1 MKNINVIFILFLS
14 TIFAQVSVSD
24 LNRLSNQQLDAIRA
38 ELQSNT
44 QQVNDISEV
53 ENTSAPVLITPM
65 DNIISEEYFGY
76 NYLKK
81 DISFFDNVPTPAD
94 YKLGPGDEIIISLWG
109 ENNSR
114 ESFTLNKDGMI
125 YYNNIGFINLS
136 NNTLESAEILLT
148 EELSR
153 IYSTLKDI
161 NNPTTLMLELGQLKS
176 INIYFSGHI
185 ENPGINLV
193 HPFSDIF
200 SAIVQAGGIDN
211 NGSLR
216 TVQLIRNN
224 QIITTV
230 DFYSF
235 FMNGT
240 NTFSNIKLI
249 DGDTIHIPSFKNR
262 ISISGEVN
270 RPSSYELLPNE
281 SISDL
286 IGYAS
291 GFSSDASSTLILNQI
306 IPVEKRFSDDN
317 ARTSIALDF
326 KNSKSTSLNNGDNVK
341 VLPISDVDVNVEVFG
356 RVKSPGVYPA
366 SSNRSLK
373 YVLDIAGGF
382 DDPIFRK
389 TIRENEITI
398 LRKDENQFYSL
409 EILTSYKDADKL
421 QLMPNDKIFIYE
433 DINYRNN
440 FTYRVEG
447 EVNKPGTFP
456 LTAGTTVSQALEKA
470 QGLTELSTLDN
481 IIVYQEFTE
490 IQDDGTEVTQIKD
503 VASVSLDFV
512 LGSRSVIKALPF
524 ENVINVEGNVYNPG
538 LVAYNRGITMSKAI
552 IQAGGYKPYSMK
564 KRAYVRKANG
574 EIDKANLFRGRTK
587 RLSPGDTV
595 VVPVNPD
602 PSDFDITAF
611 VADLSTTLANI
622 AAILL
627 IVDNQT
633 D

>member
-38 ELQSNT
+38 ELQSDT
-44 QQVNDISEV
+44 QPVNDISQL

-153 IYSTLKDI
+153 IYSTLKDL

-216 TVQLIRNN
+216 MVQLIRNN

-326 KNSKSTSLNNGDNVK
+326 KNSKSTSLNNGDNVN
-341 VLPISDVDVNVEVFG
+341 VLPISDVDVNVEIFG
-356 RVKSPGVYPA
+356 RIKSPGVYPA
-366 SSNRSLK
+366 SSNKSLK

-398 LRKDENQFYSL
+398 LRQDENQFYSL
-409 EILTSYKDADKL
+409 EIITSYKEADKL

-456 LTAGTTVSQALEKA
+456 LTAGITVSQALEKA

-512 LGSRSVIKALPF
+512 LGARSVIKALPF